1 MRARRLKPFRTGAVL
16 LQRQTDPA
24 PRLQEP
30 PPRGR
35 MWACRLKPFRTG
47 AVLLQRQTDPA
58 PDCRSPRPGGR
69 MWARRREPFRTGAVL
84 LQRQTD
90 PAPTVGA
97 PAPGA
102 NAGLPADTLS
112 HRGGPAS
119 RRRSYRTE
127 VSHSAWAA
135 FLPLTRSK

>member
-1 MRARRLKPFRTGAVL
+1 
-16 LQRQTDPA
+16 
-24 PRLQEP
+24 
-30 PPRGR
+30 
-35 MWACRLKPFRTG
+35 MWACRLKLFRTG

-58 PDCRSPRPGGR
+58 PDCRSPRLGG
-69 MWARRREPFRTGAVL
+69 ECGLVGGNPFRTGAVL
-84 LQRQTD
+84 LQKQTD

-102 NAGLPADTLS
+102 NAGLPAETLS

>member
-1 MRARRLKPFRTGAVL
+1 
-16 LQRQTDPA
+16 
-24 PRLQEP
+24 
-30 PPRGR
+30 

-58 PDCRSPRPGGR
+58 PDCRSPRLGG
-69 MWARRREPFRTGAVL
+69 ECGLVDGNPFRTGAVL
-84 LQRQTD
+84 LQKQTD

-102 NAGLPADTLS
+102 NAGLPAETLS

>member
-1 MRARRLKPFRTGAVL
+1 PTLSSNITSRALAAGRPAGWHLI
-16 LQRQTDPA
+16 A
-24 PRLQEP
+24 PR
-30 PPRGR
+30 
-35 MWACRLKPFRTG
+35 
-47 AVLLQRQTDPA
+47 
-58 PDCRSPRPGGR
+58 RSRPGG
-69 MWARRREPFRTGAVL
+69 
-84 LQRQTD
+84 
-90 PAPTVGA
+90 APTDARLIVGA

-102 NAGLPADTLS
+102 NAGSSAETVSHRGGAPTKADRPCPPAVGAPASGPNVGLPAETLS

>member
-35 MWACRLKPFRTG
+35 TRACRLK
-47 AVLLQRQTDPA
+47 
-58 PDCRSPRPGGR
+58 
-69 MWARRREPFRTGAVL
+69 PFRTGAVL

-102 NAGLPADTLS
+102 NAGLPAETLS